1 MAKTKL
7 FYKDK
12 PVIGLDISQTGI
24 KTMAIDPKHW
34 LVQGYGSVD
43 LDPAKM
49 QEALDG
55 VDTDHTYLSENL
67 TRLFRENIVGTLP
80 SNHCIISIP
89 TAKSFS
95 RTLSLPA
102 SQEKNLSEAIEIEVS
117 QYVPIPLA
125 ALYLDYHVIERKD
138 KEIQVV
144 MSAVPRSL
152 IDTCVQAATEANLRP
167 IMIEPSINSA
177 ARILEKTE
185 RAHMSTLIIDIGQ
198 ASTDIAVLDNNAIR
212 VTGGVGVGGNTF
224 TLDIARKLG
233 TTLENA
239 HQLKV
244 INGLSAGP
252 RQAKLTK
259 ALEPSLNR
267 VVAEVRKVMR
277 YYTERIPSAAKIE
290 QVLIIGAGINL
301 PSIGEFFT
309 NSLVMPARVASPW
322 QRLDFGK
329 LQPPGK
335 QFRPRYI
342 TVAGLASVH
351 EQEIWK

>member
-12 PVIGLDISQTGI
+12 NLIGLDISQTGI
-24 KTMAIDPKHW
+24 KTMAIDSKHW
-34 LVQGYGSVD
+34 LVQGYGSID

-49 QEALDG
+49 QSALAGEQSDN
-55 VDTDHTYLSENL
+55 TYLTESL
-67 TRLFRENIVGTLP
+67 IKLFREKIVGTLP
-80 SNHCIISIP
+80 SNHCVIGVP

-102 SQEKNLSEAIEIEVS
+102 SQEKSLSDAIEIEVS
-117 QYVPIPLA
+117 QYIPIPLA
-125 ALYLDYHVIERKD
+125 ALYLDYYVINRKGD
-138 KEIQVV
+138 DIQVV
-144 MSAVPRSL
+144 ISAVPRAL
-152 IDTCVQAATEANLRP
+152 IDACMHAAAAADLRP

-185 RAHMSTLIIDIGQ
+185 RAHLSSLIIDIGQ
-198 ASTDIAVLDNNAIR
+198 ASTDIAVLDNSAIR
-212 VTGGVGVGGNTF
+212 VTGGVSVGGNTF

-244 INGLSAGP
+244 VNGLSAGA
-252 RQAKLTK
+252 RQAKLTR

-267 VVAEVRKVMR
+267 IATEVRKVIR

-290 QVLIIGAGINL
+290 QVLVIGAGSSL
-301 PSIGEFFT
+301 PGIGEYFT
-309 NSLVMPARVASPW
+309 NSLIMPARVASPW
-322 QRLDFGK
+322 QKLDFGK
-329 LQPPGK
+329 LDQPNK
-335 QFRPRYI
+335 QFRSRYI
-342 TVAGLASVH
+342 TVAGLASID
-351 EQEIWK
+351 ERELWK